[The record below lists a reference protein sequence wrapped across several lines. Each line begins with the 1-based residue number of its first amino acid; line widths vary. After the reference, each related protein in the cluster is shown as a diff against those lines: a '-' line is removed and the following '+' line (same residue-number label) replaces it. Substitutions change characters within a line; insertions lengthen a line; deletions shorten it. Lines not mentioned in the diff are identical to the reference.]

1 MLHLHNHVG
10 LVSNE
15 SKPEN
20 GVGLYFENL
29 QQGNLSKLPTLIQ
42 TRGEKILQEDFQKTH
57 GRVLMFS

>member
-15 SKPEN
+15 SEPEN

-42 TRGEKILQEDFQKTH
+42 TRGEKILQEDFQTTH